1 MRRRVVVSQKPLAEE
16 FVMSEEDGGAVT
28 NAEGQPAGAGA
39 SDLFTA
45 FYAELRRLAHA
56 RLRQEGAGQTLQT
69 TALVHEVWLRM
80 GDESHERNWAS
91 PDHFLASVVTSMRN
105 LLVDRARRR
114 RAIRH
119 GGEYV
124 RVSREIDEVG
134 LAERDDNLLALDEAL
149 KSLEREDPV
158 KAQLVTLRYFGGLSI
173 EEACEVL
180 GLSRTTAHRYWTY
193 SRTWLYRRISGASTD
208 NLSSDSGRHHP
219 SPNQYCQ
226 SQQRLNQQRQT
237 SE

>member
-1 MRRRVVVSQKPLAEE
+1 MLSQKPLAEE
-16 FVMSEEDGGAVT
+16 FVMSEEDGDAVT
-28 NAEGQPAGAGA
+28 NAVGQPAGAGA

-80 GDESHERNWAS
+80 GNESHERNWAS
-91 PDHFLASVVTSMRN
+91 PDHFLATVVTSMRN

-119 GGEYV
+119 GGDYV
-124 RVSREIDEVG
+124 RVSREIDEVRM
-134 LAERDDNLLALDEAL
+134 AERDDNLLALDEAL

-208 NLSSDSGRHHP
+208 NLSADS
-219 SPNQYCQ
+219 
-226 SQQRLNQQRQT
+226 SQLQTPQNHQRQN